1 MINNAQLR
9 IGYIP
14 QNGGNGD
21 NTDGWWEWV
30 AGIVTWL
37 EQFSGWFTQAEWCEV
52 LAGTLTDDHASGGPL
67 DQFEM
72 DIGQSFPE
80 LQAMR
85 QAVVDAWR
93 TFQRAWPW
101 DKATTAKAYGNKAAE
116 FATALQARMAEYAG
130 ISIGGIWP
138 WIKTNWKTLAISG
151 SILAVGI
158 TAAVVVA
165 KKK

>member
-1 MINNAQLR
+1 MENQL
-9 IGYIP
+9 GSYNVLSSNP
-14 QNGGNGD
+14 
-21 NTDGWWEWV
+21 GWIEWA

-37 EQFSGWFTQAEWCEV
+37 ADFAGWFIQAEWCEE

-72 DIGQSFPE
+72 DVAESFPD
-80 LQAMR
+80 LQAKR

-101 DKATTAKAYGNKAAE
+101 DKTATAKAYGSKAAE

-130 ISIGGIWP
+130 IDIGGIGEWLKKWWP
-138 WIKTNWKTLAISG
+138 YVLASGILVTGVGLTYWKF
-151 SILAVGI
+151 
-158 TAAVVVA
+158 
-165 KKK
+165 KK